1 MFSKLKWKPFKP
13 PAPSDTLSGEAQLQ
27 PEVSRRPGRPKG
39 SKNKRTTAAPPASTP
54 TARPPDLRVNS
65 ETNQSSRFTSTVP
78 PVVSSLLNS
87 SPPMPIST
95 PTSESTATL
104 PHHPGSVS
112 AFPPAPTSSAL
123 PATSAPFTAAAC
135 AQALPP
141 SARSTLDRARQLVSD
156 TSAEDT
162 APPSVSLSSHM
173 PGLITDPDTDNE
185 HDPPQRVLGTRW
197 EAALANVRAR
207 PNTLQAGVKAD

>member
-65 ETNQSSRFTSTVP
+65 ETNQPSRFTSTVP

-87 SPPMPIST
+87 SPPNANLHTNLRVNRYI
-95 PTSESTATL
+95 TAS
-104 PHHPGSVS
+104 PGVCLDI
-112 AFPPAPTSSAL
+112 PPSPNVLGSSCNIRTFHGRCVRASSSSL
-123 PATSAPFTAAAC
+123 C
-135 AQALPP
+135 AQHP
-141 SARSTLDRARQLVSD
+141 
-156 TSAEDT
+156 
-162 APPSVSLSSHM
+162 
-173 PGLITDPDTDNE
+173 
-185 HDPPQRVLGTRW
+185 
-197 EAALANVRAR
+197 
-207 PNTLQAGVKAD
+207 